1 MDDELIPVET
11 EKPPKER
18 VKLTHSFWAK
28 VGAVVL
34 LYVFLLGLAICVA
47 CFAANV
53 AGWGDAEYVQ
63 KYVINELDF
72 TDPSAMTLT
81 RIIWNVPTFCGASA
95 YVGTLCILLALAC
108 LIFLFC
114 AAGHR
119 KRETEP
125 RLNQLDRIPLD
136 LYAAAVVGACI
147 LLIFVIGDV
156 LRWNMPSGYAA
167 IMQMVSIFAFIGCAS
182 FGLVLALLLSFA
194 TRVKCGK
201 WWRNTVIYRVLRLI
215 WRAVKAVW
223 HGIGRLGR
231 MIPIV
236 WRTALIMLGLYI
248 IGFILFILMYDESG
262 GWLLVALLFS
272 IVIYA
277 AAIFGAWQ
285 MKGIKKAGQQLAE
298 GKFDEKIDTKH
309 MYWEF
314 KSHAEN
320 LNSIGDGLA
329 KEVAQRMKSERLK
342 TELITNVSHDIKT
355 PLTSIINYADLLQK
369 AKTEEERA
377 EYLAVLERQSQRL
390 KKLTEDLVEA
400 SKASTGNMSVNLAPT
415 NTQEIINQSYGEYSS
430 KLEAGRLNTVINIPE
445 PAPAVMADG
454 RLLWRVIDNLFNNV
468 VKYALPE
475 TRVYVDVRTE
485 GAAAVISMK
494 NISRAALNVSAEELM
509 ERFVRGDASR
519 HTEGSGLGLNIA
531 KSLTELQHGE
541 FSISTDGD
549 LFKAEIRLPLA

>member
-81 RIIWNVPTFCGASA
+81 RIIWNVSTFCGASA

-167 IMQMVSIFAFIGCAS
+167 IMQMVFIFAFIGCAS

-201 WWRNTVIYRVLRLI
+201 WWRNTVIYCVLRLI

-223 HGIGRLGR
+223 HGIGRIGR

-262 GWLLVALLFS
+262 GWLLVGLLFS

-342 TELITNVSHDIKT
+342 TCLLYTSTFKPDVAAIEELFFNTNITTGISVAQGRGVILLACYHAGLPVFEYT
-355 PLTSIINYADLLQK
+355 PLQVKQAVVGYG
-369 AKTEEERA
+369 RA
-377 EYLAVLERQSQRL
+377 EKSQ
-390 KKLTEDLVEA
+390 
-400 SKASTGNMSVNLAPT
+400 
-415 NTQEIINQSYGEYSS
+415 
-430 KLEAGRLNTVINIPE
+430 
-445 PAPAVMADG
+445 
-454 RLLWRVIDNLFNNV
+454 VIDMVKRILSLKSAPKPDDAADAVAIALCHARSSTSLMAGMTGGNV
-468 VKYALPE
+468 C
-475 TRVYVDVRTE
+475 
-485 GAAAVISMK
+485 
-494 NISRAALNVSAEELM
+494 
-509 ERFVRGDASR
+509 
-519 HTEGSGLGLNIA
+519 
-531 KSLTELQHGE
+531 
-541 FSISTDGD
+541 ST
-549 LFKAEIRLPLA
+549 I